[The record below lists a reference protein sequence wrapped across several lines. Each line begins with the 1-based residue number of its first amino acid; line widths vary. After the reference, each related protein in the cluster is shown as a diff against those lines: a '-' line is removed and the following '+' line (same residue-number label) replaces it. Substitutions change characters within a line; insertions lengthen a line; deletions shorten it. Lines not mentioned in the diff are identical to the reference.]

1 MAPQTETKSEIKS
14 NVGSGFDLDLIK
26 ALGHPLRFHALHIFN
41 TRVAS
46 PTEISQELMV
56 PVNKLAYHVRILEK
70 HGCIELVETKQ
81 RRGATEHFYRA
92 TKRAELNDEE
102 WAQIPQNLRGGL
114 SSKIVSLVGR
124 EISAAMEA
132 DTFDARSDIQVIW
145 LSLRLDE
152 QGWNDAIAILA
163 EADEKLA
170 ALEAEN
176 INRLAESKDE
186 AIQMGVSLLGFEL
199 PSGTSD

>member
-1 MAPQTETKSEIKS
+1 MAPQTEIKS
-14 NVGSGFDLDLIK
+14 SVGSGFDLDLIK
-26 ALGHPLRFHALHIFN
+26 ALSHPLRFQALHIFN

-70 HGCIELVETKQ
+70 YGCVELVDTKQ

-92 TKRAELNDEE
+92 TRRADFSDEE
-102 WAQIPQNLRGGL
+102 WVQIPENLREDLGGKIL
-114 SSKIVSLVGR
+114 SVAGR
-124 EISAAMEA
+124 EISRAI
-132 DTFDARSDIQVIW
+132 DAGTLNARPDVQLIW

-152 QGWNDAIAILA
+152 QGWSDAISIIDEA
-163 EADEKLA
+163 EKKLA
-170 ALEAEN
+170 AVEAES

-186 AIQMGVSLLGFEL
+186 SVQMGVSMVGFEQS
-199 PSGTSD
+199 PGSD